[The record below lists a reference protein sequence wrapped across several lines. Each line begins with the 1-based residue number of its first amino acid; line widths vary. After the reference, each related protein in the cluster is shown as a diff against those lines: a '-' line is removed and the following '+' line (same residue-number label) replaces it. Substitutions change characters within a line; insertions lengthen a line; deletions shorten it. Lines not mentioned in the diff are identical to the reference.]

1 MENKNWNVKS
11 WIIPSTQDYIQ
22 TNQVHELHLGKIIN
36 TFSSKLLFKSKV
48 MFIFLYFIYF
58 ILFYLFVFSYYFVDI
73 SKIKIKTIIT
83 NNR

>member
-1 MENKNWNVKS
+1 
-11 WIIPSTQDYIQ
+11 
-22 TNQVHELHLGKIIN
+22 
-36 TFSSKLLFKSKV
+36 